1 MTDVVY
7 PDLPA
12 GGPLLVRSLA
22 RIGRTPKRVSSLPP
36 VSATVSGH
44 TQDVARLAAYDEVC
58 GFTLR
63 DAVPATWL
71 HVLTFSLQLAVMSRR
86 DFPFGLAGLV
96 HVSNDMSL
104 LRPVGVA
111 DELDLLVR
119 PGELT
124 AHKRGAL
131 FELVGEARVGGE
143 VAWRGV
149 SRYLARGVQ
158 APGDVPEVP
167 RLAVPD
173 APAGQR
179 WRLPAD
185 LGRRYAAVSGDVN
198 PIHLSNL
205 AAKAFGFPRAI
216 IHGMW
221 THARA
226 LAALEGALPP
236 AYRVAVDF
244 TKPILLPG
252 KVGFAAAPDAD
263 ATAFAVLGKEDK
275 PHLIGR
281 VEPLA
286 P

>member
-1 MTDVVY
+1 MTEVVY

-12 GGPLLVRSLA
+12 GGPLLARSLV
-22 RIGRTPKRVSSLPP
+22 RLGGTPKRVAGLPRS
-36 VSATVSGH
+36 SATVLGH
-44 TQDVARLAAYDEVC
+44 VQDVDRLAAYDAVC

-71 HVLTFSLQLAVMSRR
+71 HVLTFGLQLAVMSGR

-96 HVSNDMSL
+96 HVSNEMSL
-104 LRPVGVA
+104 LRPVGVG
-111 DELDLLVR
+111 DRLDLTVY

-131 FELVGEARVGGE
+131 FELVGEVRVGGDL
-143 VAWRGV
+143 AWRGV

-158 APGDVPEVP
+158 THGEVVEAPRLPAPGVP
-167 RLAVPD
+167 AS
-173 APAGQR
+173 QR

-198 PIHLSNL
+198 PIHVSNL

-226 LAALEGALPP
+226 LAALEGSLPP

-244 TKPILLPG
+244 TKPILLPA